1 MRNQHRFH
9 AVIENAGGGGA
20 YIRIPFDVQ
29 QVFGKKR
36 VKVKATLDGEP
47 YRGSLVRM
55 GTDYH
60 MLPVLKE
67 IRARI
72 GKDFGDE
79 IEVMVEEDTEPR
91 QVEIPPDLRQALE
104 GSPEALAFFNQISYT
119 NQREYV
125 RWIDD
130 AKRDQTRLNRIA
142 KTIEQLKQEQGA
154 RQ

>member
-1 MRNQHRFH
+1 MSSRHSFH

-20 YIRIPFDVQ
+20 FVRVPFDVEQ
-29 QVFGKKR
+29 AFGKKR
-36 VKVKATLDGEP
+36 VKVKAMLDSEP

-55 GTDYH
+55 GSDYH

-79 IEVMVEEDTEPR
+79 IEVVVEEDTEPR
-91 QVEIPPDLRQALE
+91 QVKVPADLQQALE
-104 GSPEALAFFNQISYT
+104 GNPAALAFFNQISYT

-125 RWIDD
+125 RWIEE
-130 AKRDQTRLNRIA
+130 AKRVPTRQDRIA
-142 KTIEQLKQEQGA
+142 RTVELLQQGKA
-154 RQ
+154 VRL